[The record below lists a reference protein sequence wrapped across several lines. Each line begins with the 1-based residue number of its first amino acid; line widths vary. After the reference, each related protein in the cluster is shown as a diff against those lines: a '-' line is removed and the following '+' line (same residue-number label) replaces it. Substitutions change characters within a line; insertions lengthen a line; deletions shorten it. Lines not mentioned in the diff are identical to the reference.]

1 MDQLVDRIKSGDQ
14 RAYRELYQKFSI
26 PMYNVCLRI
35 TNNAAEAN
43 DVLQDVFVK
52 IFQNIKSLENA
63 QLLPAWIKKITVNT
77 ALQSIQKNKKLQID
91 ESIDPGNLTEIEI
104 LTEDS
109 IFESEIEHELL
120 ISNIQDAIKMLPDR
134 YRIVFTLHVIEDY
147 SHEEISKMLGIV
159 SSTSRGQYLR
169 AKVKLIEIL
178 KKNKSHVRPIESV
191 YSAT

>member
-52 IFQNIKSLENA
+52 IFQNIKSLENV

-159 SSTSRGQYLR
+159 SSTSRSQYLR

>member
-159 SSTSRGQYLR
+159 SSTSRSQYLR

>member
-14 RAYRELYQKFSI
+14 GAYRELYQKFSI

-52 IFQNIKSLENA
+52 IFQNIKSLENG

-91 ESIDPGNLTEIEI
+91 ENIDPISISEIEI
-104 LTEDS
+104 QNEES
-109 IFESEIEHELL
+109 ILDLETEHEML
-120 ISNIQDAIKMLPDR
+120 ISKIQEAIKMLPER
-134 YRIVFTLHVIEDY
+134 YRIVFTLHVLEEY

-159 SSTSRGQYLR
+159 SSTSRSQYLR
-169 AKVKLIEIL
+169 AKIKLIEIL

>member
-1 MDQLVDRIKSGDQ
+1 
-14 RAYRELYQKFSI
+14 
-26 PMYNVCLRI
+26 MYNVCLRI
-35 TNNAAEAN
+35 TNNADEAN

-77 ALQSIQKNKKLQID
+77 ALQTIQKNKKLQID
-91 ESIDPGNLTEIEI
+91 ENIDPISISEIEI
-104 LTEDS
+104 QNEES
-109 IFESEIEHELL
+109 ILDLETEHELL
-120 ISNIQDAIKMLPDR
+120 ISKIQEAIKMLPER
-134 YRIVFTLHVIEDY
+134 YRIVFTLDVLEEY

-159 SSTSRGQYLR
+159 SSTSRSQYLR
-169 AKVKLIEIL
+169 AKIKLIEIL

>member
-159 SSTSRGQYLR
+159 SSTSRSQYLR
-169 AKVKLIEIL
+169 AKVKLI
-178 KKNKSHVRPIESV
+178 
-191 YSAT
+191 